1 MRRSATF
8 RQRNRD
14 SHFAAKP
21 GVFSFEF
28 VDFCGSLVKHEFNE
42 VPMVCVGL
50 DGSFERHR
58 HAEGESFFP
67 FADLP
72 FPFEPSVI
80 AVEWSGLQVAADAL
94 FQRKQGV
101 P

>member
-1 MRRSATF
+1 VRRSATF

-42 VPMVCVGL
+42 VPMVCVRL
-50 DGSFERHR
+50 DGSFERDG
-58 HAEGESFFP
+58 HAKGDSFFP
-67 FADLP
+67 FADLT

-80 AVEWSGLQVAADAL
+80 GVKWSGLQVTAEAL
-94 FQRKQGV
+94 SQSK
-101 P
+101 